1 MIASVRKMLSR
12 SECRLLED
20 GLGLAALFAILI
32 SGLHLPGLF

>member
-1 MIASVRKMLSR
+1 MIAPIKSMLSR

-20 GLGLAALFAILI
+20 GVGIAALFLILF